1 MLTQGVL
8 TAAYAAQVC
17 AYANNQWDLSGE
29 IQEDLRQTSFYR
41 AMVLAKVLSFTV
53 LVLALTPLVVV
64 LVRCAGHR
72 VHHRR
77 AWRLLHS
84 HLVLSLALTPSP
96 SVCCSSFIGCV
107 WGVV

>member
-8 TAAYAAQVC
+8 TAAYVAQVC

-41 AMVLAKVLSFTV
+41 AMVLAKVLTFTV
-53 LVLALTPLVVV
+53 LTSLPS
-64 LVRCAGHR
+64 RRWWWCWCCAQGTVSIIDER
-72 VHHRR
+72 GVCFTRI
-77 AWRLLHS
+77 WCC
-84 HLVLSLALTPSP
+84 PSPPP
-96 SVCCSSFIGCV
+96 SVCCACFTGCV